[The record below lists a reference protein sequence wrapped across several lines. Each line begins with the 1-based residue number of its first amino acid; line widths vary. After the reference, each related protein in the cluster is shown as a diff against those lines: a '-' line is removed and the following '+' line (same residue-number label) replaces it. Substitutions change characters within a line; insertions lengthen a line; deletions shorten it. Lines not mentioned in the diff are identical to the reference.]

1 MIKSLGFSKKNVKEE
16 LELLEYFE
24 NKIKKMDSNTKNK
37 LFGILKNEQ
46 LKQIEHINYAIQ
58 TIKTNY
64 SIERK
69 NIEKLYEIKENIHK
83 YLENEREQYLEKLKK
98 DINPELQCQICYEN
112 RLDIVLNPCGHM
124 FCHKCFKD
132 SSNCFVCR
140 KDVSNIIKV
149 FKS

>member
-1 MIKSLGFSKKNVKEE
+1 
-16 LELLEYFE
+16 
-24 NKIKKMDSNTKNK
+24 MDSNTKNK

-46 LKQIEHINYAIQ
+46 LKKLEHIDYAIQ

-98 DINPELQCQICYEN
+98 DTNPELQCQICYEN
-112 RLDIVLNPCGHM
+112 RLDIVLNPYGHM

-132 SSNCFVCR
+132 SSNCLFVE
-140 KDVSNIIKV
+140 KM
-149 FKS
+149 